1 MLVIIH
7 YTIYIFEKTQND
19 LQALF
24 QKEPNNKVFN
34 NLPYVAKKNP
44 DKVVFVNNNIYI
56 DDTIDTLK
64 KKIILALNK
73 TISYEEIYLFAKH
86 NEIVKQENVFNILT
100 QNETIK
106 IEKLRLL
113 NFLSNLS
120 DFDARAFQEKDTS
133 FSKLPCKIN
142 RSKILSIK

>member
-1 MLVIIH
+1 MTLYMFQLINFKGLGIIDK
-7 YTIYIFEKTQND
+7 IYIFQKSQHD
-19 LQALF
+19 LQELF
-24 QKEPNNKVFN
+24 EKEPKNEIFK
-34 NLPYVAKKNP
+34 NLHSHAKKNP
-44 DKVVFVNNNIYI
+44 EKVVFINNNIYI

-73 TISYEEIYLFAKH
+73 TISYEEIYLFAEH

-106 IEKLRLL
+106 IEKIRLL

-120 DFDARAFQEKDTS
+120 NFDASAFEEKDTYTYED
-133 FSKLPCKIN
+133 I
-142 RSKILSIK
+142 